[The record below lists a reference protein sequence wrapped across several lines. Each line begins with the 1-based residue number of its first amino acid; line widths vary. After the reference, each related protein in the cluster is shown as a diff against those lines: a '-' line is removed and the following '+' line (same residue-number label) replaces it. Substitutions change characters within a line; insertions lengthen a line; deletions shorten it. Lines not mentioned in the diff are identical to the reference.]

1 MAQNVVERGG
11 HWLHAASPPF
21 PPPAPDRIY
30 LFRSVKNR
38 GWSHATSGFAKDGEH
53 RLAAMQDS
61 IASQVFPAASK
72 DGFTAV
78 RNK

>member
-1 MAQNVVERGG
+1 MAQNVVERGD

-38 GWSHATSGFAKDGEH
+38 D
-53 RLAAMQDS
+53 
-61 IASQVFPAASK
+61 VFPAASK